1 MALPPARPPTT
12 QHTFRFGLPPSMGPE
27 ARERSSQVERFFA
40 RALGKLVEVSVAQS
54 YDALGKD
61 VLSGKLDA
69 GWAPPFVCARLEAM
83 GTKVAARGV
92 RRGSPLYRA
101 ALVCS
106 TQRPLTLERLE
117 GARAA
122 WVDRD
127 SVAGYLL
134 PLALLRTRGLDP
146 SKVFFSQDFHGSYRA
161 AVEAVLAQ
169 KADVTSV
176 FAPAAS
182 AASGADIRATGL
194 EEIAAGKSAE
204 LKVVAF
210 TDEAPNDGV
219 VCSMNMSPDLVAA
232 LEKVVLDMHGTAE
245 GGALLRDVFHAEK
258 FEPAPRLGYRS
269 LYRVALATL

>member
-1 MALPPARPPTT
+1 MAQTGARAT
-12 QHTFRFGLPPSMGPE
+12 QHTFRFGLPPSMGPD
-27 ARERSSQVERFFA
+27 APERAPFLEKFFT
-40 RALGKLVEVSVAQS
+40 RSLGKLAEVSVAPS

-69 GWAPPFVCARLEAM
+69 AWAPPFVCARLEAM
-83 GTKVAARGV
+83 GTRVAARGV
-92 RRGSPLYRA
+92 RRGSAVYRG

-106 TQRPLTLERLE
+106 VNRPLALDRLE

-127 SVAGYLL
+127 SVSGYLL

-146 SKVFFSQDFHGSYRA
+146 GKVFFSQDFLGSFRA
-161 AVEAVLAQ
+161 VVEAVLAE

-176 FAPAAS
+176 YAAPASAS
-182 AASGADIRATGL
+182 SDAGATGL
-194 EEIAAGKSAE
+194 EEILPGKSE
-204 LKVVAF
+204 RFRVIAF

-219 VCSMNMSPDLVAA
+219 VCSMSMAPDLMRAM
-232 LEKVVLDMHGTAE
+232 EKVILEMHATAD
-245 GGALLRDVFHAEK
+245 GAALLRDVFHAEK

>member
-1 MALPPARPPTT
+1 MPQPPPRTGP
-12 QHTFRFGLPPSMGPE
+12 QHSFRFGLSPSMGAD
-27 ARERSSQVERFFA
+27 ARERALLLERYFA
-40 RALGKLVEVSVAQS
+40 RSLGKLVEVAVAQS

-69 GWAPPFVCARLEAM
+69 AWAPPFVCARLEAM
-83 GTKVAARGV
+83 GTRVAARGV
-92 RRGSPLYRA
+92 RGGSAVYRA
-101 ALVCS
+101 ALVCRAS
-106 TQRPLTLERLE
+106 KPLALERLE

-134 PLALLRTRGLDP
+134 PLALLRTRGMDP
-146 SKVFFSQDFHGSYRA
+146 AKVFFSQDFLGSYRA
-161 AVEAVLAQ
+161 AVEAVLGDQ
-169 KADVTSV
+169 ADVTSV
-176 FAPAAS
+176 FAAPAAAPS
-182 AASGADIRATGL
+182 ESSATGL
-194 EEIAAGKSAE
+194 EQIAPGRAAE

-219 VCSMNMSPDLVAA
+219 VCSMSMSPDVMRAM
-232 LEKVVLDMHGTAE
+232 EKVILEMHDAPE
-245 GGALLRDVFHAEK
+245 GQALLRDVFHAEK